1 MPSGITPSKTRRLL
15 PSIFPAD
22 YICEAIDQ
30 TRGWFYSLHAIAALV
45 SDSVA
50 YRNCICLSHI
60 VDEDGKKMSK
70 SLGNIV
76 NPYDVFDHI
85 GADPLRWYFL
95 ARLAPESQKRI
106 SVDIVREVA
115 SSFVNTLWNTYAFFT
130 LYASLDN
137 IDLDDEIALTDR
149 PEIDRWALALTH
161 NIDGNPLLA
170 LWREPGKKIPAQRI
184 RADMIKDIVRIDDVA
199 KRLGHFFAVFVD
211 DMTQADTVAVGH
223 TVRDQRGDG
232 VQAVE
237 PAAGLVD
244 SLTDVVSGKM
254 LGKSLLVFEGVM
266 PLGIRHCAR
275 VEPAVDDFGDTPIAS
290 AVFRM
295 GEFDLID
302 RGAMQISFTQ
312 RGTAK

>member
-1 MPSGITPSKTRRLL
+1 
-15 PSIFPAD
+15 
-22 YICEAIDQ
+22 
-30 TRGWFYSLHAIAALV
+30 
-45 SDSVA
+45 
-50 YRNCICLSHI
+50 
-60 VDEDGKKMSK
+60 
-70 SLGNIV
+70 
-76 NPYDVFDHI
+76 
-85 GADPLRWYFL
+85 
-95 ARLAPESQKRI
+95 
-106 SVDIVREVA
+106 
-115 SSFVNTLWNTYAFFT
+115 
-130 LYASLDN
+130 
-137 IDLDDEIALTDR
+137 
-149 PEIDRWALALTH
+149 
-161 NIDGNPLLA
+161 
-170 LWREPGKKIPAQRI
+170 
-184 RADMIKDIVRIDDVA
+184 MIKDIVRIDDVA

-302 RGAMQISFTQ
+302 RGAMQIGFTQ